1 MTGMLRRLLPQ
12 TMAGQLVGLLF
23 CGLLAAHLIALLAT
37 ASNGG
42 NGTLHRMSRRYVME
56 NVTSAYRLAL
66 VQRDA
71 ASGNAMLAALDT
83 ATSRHRI
90 GPRSAVADPLL
101 DEEERSLQA
110 ALQRELRL
118 PADAV
123 HVSLAPGTRTDQD
136 PGLAIALRL
145 PAGWFN
151 SAQRPLANTQW
162 WWKPL
167 RFSIPV
173 STLPVL
179 VICIVFVRR
188 IVRPIKALSQGAE
201 RVSRGEYEPL
211 ALSGPREAREVT
223 ASFNL
228 MQERLTR
235 YLEDHKRMLASIS
248 HDLRSM
254 VTSLRLRAE
263 LVDDDE
269 VRAGMQRT
277 LRDMAAMIE
286 ETLRFSRDDAYDEPT
301 IGIDLGAMAGEIAAD
316 QAAQGRDVALVGAA
330 ASPASSASAS
340 AASDAA
346 SAAGLPALPCRC
358 RPLAIRRALTNLVDN
373 AVRYGGRA
381 RIGVSRT
388 QIDGGRDAI
397 RITIDDDG
405 PGIPAARLDDVF
417 KPFYRLDTARHPE
430 LGGVGLGLAI
440 ARSCI
445 DAHGGNVT
453 LSNRPTGGLRATIL
467 LPA

>member
-1 MTGMLRRLLPQ
+1 
-12 TMAGQLVGLLF
+12 MAGQLVGLLF
-23 CGLLAAHLIALLAT
+23 GGLLAAHLIALLAT
-37 ASNGG
+37 AGNSGG
-42 NGTLHRMSRRYVME
+42 DTLHRMSRRYVIE

-83 ATSRHRI
+83 ETSRHRI
-90 GPRSAVADPLL
+90 GPRGAVAHAATSD
-101 DEEERSLQA
+101 EERSLQVQ
-110 ALQRELRL
+110 LERTLHL
-118 PADAV
+118 PAQAV
-123 HVSLAPGTRTDQD
+123 RVSLAPRAGEDED
-136 PGLAIALRL
+136 PELAVSLRL
-145 PAGWFN
+145 PQAGWFN
-151 SAQRPLANTQW
+151 STQRPLANNQW

-179 VICIVFVRR
+179 VIGIVFVRR

-201 RVSRGEYEPL
+201 RVSRGEYGAPL
-211 ALSGPREAREVT
+211 PLSGPREAREVT
-223 ASFNL
+223 ASFNI
-228 MQERLTR
+228 MQARLTR

-269 VRAGMQRT
+269 VRTGMQRT
-277 LRDMAAMIE
+277 LRDMASMIE
-286 ETLRFSRDDAYDEPT
+286 ETLRFSKDDASDEPT
-301 IGIDLGAMAGEIAAD
+301 IGIDVGAMAGEIAAD
-316 QAAQGRDVALVGAA
+316 QAAQGHDVALCVAPAA
-330 ASPASSASAS
+330 AGPP
-340 AASDAA
+340 
-346 SAAGLPALPCRC
+346 PALPCRC

-373 AVRYGGRA
+373 AVRYGHRA
-381 RIGVSRT
+381 RIDISPARM
-388 QIDGGRDAI
+388 DGTRDAI
-397 RITIDDDG
+397 RITIDDEG
-405 PGIPAARLDDVF
+405 PGIPPARLDDVF
-417 KPFYRLDTARHPE
+417 KPFYRLDQSRQPE

-445 DAHGGNVT
+445 EAHGGSIA
-453 LSNRPTGGLRATIL
+453 LANRPTGGLRATIL

>member
-1 MTGMLRRLLPQ
+1 MLTRLLPK
-12 TMAGQLVGLLF
+12 TMAGQFVSLLI
-23 CGLLAAHLIALLAT
+23 CGLLAAHLIALVAT
-37 ASNGG
+37 ASTSGG
-42 NGTLHRMSRRYVME
+42 GTLHRMSRRYVLE
-56 NVTSAYRLAL
+56 NVASAYRLAL
-66 VQRDA
+66 VQHDA
-71 ASGNAMLAALDT
+71 DSGNALLAALDT
-83 ATSRHRI
+83 ETSHHRI
-90 GPRSAVADPLL
+90 GASSAVPDTAL

-110 ALQRELRL
+110 TLQHELRL

-123 HVSLAPGTRTDQD
+123 RVSLASPAREDGHPT
-136 PGLAIALRL
+136 LAVALRL
-145 PAGWFN
+145 PQGWVN
-151 SAQRPLANTQW
+151 SVQQPIANTQW

-179 VICIVFVRR
+179 VIGIVFVRR
-188 IVRPIKALSQGAE
+188 ILRPIQALSQGAE

-211 ALSGPREAREVT
+211 TLSGPREAREVT
-223 ASFNL
+223 ASFNI
-228 MQERLTR
+228 MQARLTR

-269 VRAGMQRT
+269 VRTGMQRT

-286 ETLRFSRDDAYDEPT
+286 ETLRFSKDDAQDEPT
-301 IGIDLGAMAGEIAAD
+301 IETDLGAMAGEIAAD
-316 QAAQGRDVALVGAA
+316 QAAQGRDVALADGGALS
-330 ASPASSASAS
+330 SP
-340 AASDAA
+340 
-346 SAAGLPALPCRC
+346 PTLPCRC

-373 AVRYGGRA
+373 AVRYGRSA
-381 RIGVSRT
+381 RIGVAAAR
-388 QIDGGRDAI
+388 IDGGRAAV
-397 RITIDDDG
+397 RITIDDEG
-405 PGIPAARLDDVF
+405 PGIPADRLDDVF
-417 KPFYRLDTARHPE
+417 KPFYRLDASRQPE

-445 DAHGGNVT
+445 EAHGGKVT
-453 LSNRPTGGLRATIL
+453 LSNRATRGLRATIL

>member
-1 MTGMLRRLLPQ
+1 VLSRLLPK
-12 TMAGQLVGLLF
+12 TMAGQLVGLLI

-37 ASNGG
+37 AHGSG
-42 NGTLHRMSRRYVME
+42 NGTLHRMSRRYVMD

-90 GPRSAVADPLL
+90 GPRSGIADTAM
-101 DEEERSLQA
+101 DDEERSLQA

-123 HVSLAPGTRTDQD
+123 QVSLAPSPGEGED
-136 PGLAIALRL
+136 PVLAIGLRL
-145 PAGWFN
+145 PGGWFA
-151 SAQRPLANTQW
+151 STQRPLANSQW

-179 VICIVFVRR
+179 VIGIVFVRR
-188 IVRPIKALSQGAE
+188 IVRPIQALSQGAE

-211 ALSGPREAREVT
+211 PLSGPREAREVT

-228 MQERLTR
+228 MQARLTR

-269 VRAGMQRT
+269 VRSGMQRT

-286 ETLRFSRDDAYDEPT
+286 ATLRFSRDDACDEPT
-301 IGIDLGAMAGEIAAD
+301 IGIDLGALAGEIAAD
-316 QAAQGRDVALVGAA
+316 QAAQGRDVVLTGAT
-330 ASPASSASAS
+330 S
-340 AASDAA
+340 
-346 SAAGLPALPCRC
+346 LPCRC
-358 RPLAIRRALTNLVDN
+358 RPLAIRRALVNLVDN
-373 AVRYGGRA
+373 AVRYGHGA
-381 RIGVSRT
+381 RIRVAPAR
-388 QIDGGRDAI
+388 IDGARKAVC
-397 RITIDDDG
+397 ITIDDEG
-405 PGIPAARLDDVF
+405 PGIPPTRLDDVF
-417 KPFYRLDTARHPE
+417 KPFYRLDPSRQPE

-445 DAHGGNVT
+445 EAHGGKVT
-453 LSNRPTGGLRATIL
+453 LSNRTPRGLRATIL

>member
-1 MTGMLRRLLPQ
+1 MKGLAARLLPQ

-83 ATSRHRI
+83 GTSRHRI
-90 GPRSAVADPLL
+90 GPRSAVTDISL

-110 ALQRELRL
+110 VLRRELRL
-118 PADAV
+118 PAEAV
-123 HVSLAPGTRTDQD
+123 QVSLTPQAGVDDD
-136 PGLAIALRL
+136 PDLAIALRL
-145 PAGWFN
+145 PGGWFN
-151 SAQRPLANTQW
+151 SAQRPLANNQW

-179 VICIVFVRR
+179 VIGIVFVRR
-188 IVRPIKALSQGAE
+188 IVRPIKALSAGAE

-228 MQERLTR
+228 MQARLTR

-269 VRAGMQRT
+269 VRGGMQRT

-286 ETLRFSRDDAYDEPT
+286 ETLRFSRDDACDEPT
-301 IGIDLGAMAGEIAAD
+301 IGIDVAAMAAEIAAD
-316 QAAQGRDVALVGAA
+316 QAAQGRDVALAS
-330 ASPASSASAS
+330 ASPSAS
-340 AASDAA
+340 AASA
-346 SAAGLPALPCRC
+346 SCAGAGEPHSLPCRC

-373 AVRYGGRA
+373 AVRYGRCA
-381 RIGVSRT
+381 RIAVVPAR
-388 QIDGGRDAI
+388 IDGGRDAI
-397 RITIDDDG
+397 RITVDDDG
-405 PGIPAARLDDVF
+405 PGIPAAQLDDVF
-417 KPFYRLDTARHPE
+417 KPFYRLDASRQPE

-445 DAHGGNVT
+445 DAHGGKVT

>member
-1 MTGMLRRLLPQ
+1 
-12 TMAGQLVGLLF
+12 MAGQLVGLLF

-42 NGTLHRMSRRYVME
+42 SDTLHRMSRRYVME

-71 ASGNAMLAALDT
+71 TSGNAMLAALDT
-83 ATSRHRI
+83 DTSRHRI
-90 GPRSAVADPLL
+90 EPRSAITDVSL
-101 DEEERSLQA
+101 DGEERSLQA
-110 ALQRELRL
+110 VLQRELRL

-123 HVSLAPGTRTDQD
+123 QVSLARRAGVDED
-136 PGLAIALRL
+136 PDLAIALRL
-145 PAGWFN
+145 PGGWFN

-179 VICIVFVRR
+179 VIGIVFVRR
-188 IVRPIKALSQGAE
+188 IVRPIKALSDGAE

-228 MQERLTR
+228 MQARLTR

-263 LVDDDE
+263 LVDDEE
-269 VRAGMQRT
+269 VRDGMQRT

-286 ETLRFSRDDAYDEPT
+286 ETLRFSKDDACDEPT
-301 IGIDLGAMAGEIAAD
+301 IGIDVGALAAEIAAD
-316 QAAQGRDVALVGAA
+316 QAAQGRDVALA
-330 ASPASSASAS
+330 SASAS
-340 AASDAA
+340 GEPPS
-346 SAAGLPALPCRC
+346 LPCRC

-373 AVRYGGRA
+373 AVRYGRCA
-381 RIGVSRT
+381 RIAVAPAR
-388 QIDGGRDAI
+388 IDGGRDAI
-397 RITIDDDG
+397 RITIDDEG
-405 PGIPAARLDDVF
+405 PGIPAAQLDDVF
-417 KPFYRLDTARHPE
+417 KPFYRLDASRQPE

-445 DAHGGNVT
+445 DAHGGEVT
-453 LSNRPTGGLRATIL
+453 LSNRPAGGLRATIL

>member
-1 MTGMLRRLLPQ
+1 
-12 TMAGQLVGLLF
+12 MAGQFVGLLI
-23 CGLLAAHLIALLAT
+23 CGLLAAHLIALVAT
-37 ASNGG
+37 AWTSGG
-42 NGTLHRMSRRYVME
+42 GGLHRMSRRYVME

-66 VQRDA
+66 LQRDA
-71 ASGNAMLAALDT
+71 STGNALLAALDT
-83 ATSRHRI
+83 ETSRHRI
-90 GPRSAVADPLL
+90 VPRGGVAATGTG
-101 DEEERSLQA
+101 EEERSLQA

-118 PADAV
+118 PEEAV
-123 HVSLAPGTRTDQD
+123 RVSLASPVRGGGD
-136 PGLAIALRL
+136 PVLAVALRL
-145 PAGWFN
+145 PGARWFD
-151 SAQRPLANTQW
+151 SRQRPIGNTQW

-179 VICIVFVRR
+179 VIGIVFVRR

-211 ALSGPREAREVT
+211 PLAGPREAREVT
-223 ASFNL
+223 ASFNI

-269 VRAGMQRT
+269 VRTGMQRT

-286 ETLRFSRDDAYDEPT
+286 ETLRFSKDDAYDEPT
-301 IGIDLGAMAGEIAAD
+301 IEANLGAMAGEIAAD
-316 QAAQGRDVALVGAA
+316 QAAQGRDVVLLAPGAP
-330 ASPASSASAS
+330 SLP
-340 AASDAA
+340 
-346 SAAGLPALPCRC
+346 PALPCRC

-373 AVRYGGRA
+373 AVRYGHRA
-381 RIGVSRT
+381 RIGISPGR
-388 QIDGGRDAI
+388 IDGNRAAI
-397 RITIDDDG
+397 RITIDDEG
-405 PGIPAARLDDVF
+405 PGIPPARLDDVF
-417 KPFYRLDTARHPE
+417 KPFYRLDAARQPE

-445 DAHGGNVT
+445 EAHGGNVT
-453 LSNRPTGGLRATIL
+453 LANRPTGGLRATIL

>member
-1 MTGMLRRLLPQ
+1 
-12 TMAGQLVGLLF
+12 MAGQLVGLLI

-37 ASNGG
+37 ASNSGS
-42 NGTLHRMSRRYVME
+42 GTLHRMSRRYVME

-83 ATSRHRI
+83 GTSRHRI
-90 GPRSAVADPLL
+90 GARSAITDLVL
-101 DEEERSLQA
+101 DDEERSLQA
-110 ALQRELRL
+110 VLQRELKL
-118 PADAV
+118 PANAV
-123 HVSLAPGTRTDQD
+123 HVSLALRAGVDED
-136 PGLAIALRL
+136 PDLAIALRL
-145 PAGWFN
+145 PGGGWFN
-151 SAQRPLANTQW
+151 SAQRPLADDQW
-162 WWKPL
+162 WWKRV

-179 VICIVFVRR
+179 VIGIVFVRR
-188 IVRPIKALSQGAE
+188 IVRPIKALSEGAE

-211 ALSGPREAREVT
+211 ALTGPREAREVT
-223 ASFNL
+223 ASFNI
-228 MQERLTR
+228 MQARLTR

-269 VRAGMQRT
+269 VRTGMQRT
-277 LRDMAAMIE
+277 LRDMASMIE
-286 ETLRFSRDDAYDEPT
+286 ETLRFSKDDAYDEPT
-301 IGIDLGAMAGEIAAD
+301 IGIDVGALVAEIAAD
-316 QAAQGRDVALVGAA
+316 QAAQGRDVALAC
-330 ASPASSASAS
+330 
-340 AASDAA
+340 
-346 SAAGLPALPCRC
+346 AAGLAPLPCRC

-373 AVRYGGRA
+373 AVRYGRCA
-381 RIGVSRT
+381 RLDVAPA

-397 RITIDDDG
+397 RITIDDEG
-405 PGIPAARLDDVF
+405 PGIPPARLDDVF
-417 KPFYRLDTARHPE
+417 KPFYRLDASRQPE
-430 LGGVGLGLAI
+430 LGGAGLGLAI

-445 DAHGGNVT
+445 DAHGGKVT

-467 LPA
+467 LPV

>member
-1 MTGMLRRLLPQ
+1 MLRRLLPQ

-179 VICIVFVRR
+179 VIGIVFVRR

-277 LRDMAAMIE
+277 LGDMAAMIE

-301 IGIDLGAMAGEIAAD
+301 IGIDVGAMAGEIAAD

-330 ASPASSASAS
+330 ASASAV
-340 AASDAA
+340 A
-346 SAAGLPALPCRC
+346 LPALPCRC
-358 RPLAIRRALTNLVDN
+358 RPLAIRRVLTNLVDN
-373 AVRYGGRA
+373 AVRYGRRA

-405 PGIPAARLDDVF
+405 PGIPAAQLDDVF
-417 KPFYRLDTARHPE
+417 KPFYRLDASRQPE

-453 LSNRPTGGLRATIL
+453 LSNRPAGGLRATIL